1 MSLDMFQA
9 QGQAYVSSVAIR
21 EHVVEATRPLLVVE
35 GKGKEIAT
43 EEQAAQSLLALH
55 MPKRRKQEEDIDN
68 KVNLEKPT
76 AELDEGQAK
85 SDPGKTLESQ
95 PLPNDD
101 KMDEDQARSDPRK
114 SHVALAG
121 PNPKPMHDDFVATVY
136 PKVHES
142 LKFPADEH
150 IILED
155 PLSSSR
161 TLSSMKIMDDTYTF
175 GDQFF
180 NEKSTKDELGKQ
192 NVDAEVVSMVIVP
205 IHQASTSVPP
215 LSTPIVDLLPPNLV
229 ASPLL
234 EPLSVAKTE
243 TTTTTLPLPPPP

>member
-1 MSLDMFQA
+1 ASTGPSA
-9 QGQAYVSSVAIR
+9 QPQDDASANIVRETTSPVDSKIGQAR
-21 EHVVEATRPLLVVE
+21 
-35 GKGKEIAT
+35 
-43 EEQAAQSLLALH
+43 
-55 MPKRRKQEEDIDN
+55 
-68 KVNLEKPT
+68 
-76 AELDEGQAK
+76 
-85 SDPGKTLESQ
+85 SDLGKTLESQ